1 MMGSLGAARMRI
13 HRIHS
18 EARRW
23 RAFSHVVSLYG
34 YCSGQ
39 CTLSLLDE
47 EAVTCTSS
55 DERVRTIGPHPL
67 RQLEL
72 SRLRPADGRFAEL
85 HLPGHCGTDWRL
97 ALERGSA
104 VALDRD
110 QRSCM
115 PSDRSRVSS
124 ESPARLEVRLLGAV
138 EVILDGRRLGAFN
151 SLRLQRFL
159 ALITLRRYLQHRSRL
174 AFELWPDS
182 NERQARTNLRKLLH
196 DFRHSLPDIGEFVQV
211 DNEIVRWISKGPS
224 EVDVLRFRAAIA
236 AGDLEL
242 AARLYSGDLL
252 PACYDDWVMDERAK
266 LRAEALGVLVRL
278 RDEAAERDD
287 HEATIRH
294 AQCIIDLEPTD
305 EAAVRI
311 QMEAHLALGD
321 RGAAL
326 RSYHRYAEVLERDL
340 ALEPGEAIGAIYRQL
355 RANTPHR
362 EELQGEDVAPVA
374 EVPFVGRD
382 LELDQLKHAW
392 IAAREGRAHLV
403 LLSGEPG
410 IGKSRLALELGRRVR
425 AEGHVVASARAYE
438 AAGRLPWGPVIDL
451 LRSDALRSHI
461 DTLGT
466 VWRAELARLLPE
478 LLEASPA
485 PAPSRGG
492 DLAQRHR
499 LFDAVSRAI
508 VGDRPRLLII
518 DDLQWC
524 DAETIELI
532 GFVVRSGPTAPVLIV
547 GTVRSEEIPEH
558 HPLVGLIDA
567 LGHDKAV
574 TTVPLDRL
582 DEATTATL
590 AARLRNTDTID
601 PELAA
606 RLWAETEGNPLF
618 VIEVLRVGASAEGRQ
633 ATLTPTI
640 RAVLGARLGQLPDG
654 ARRLAEMAA
663 VIGRPFSVGLLVS
676 ATGIGEPEL
685 VDHLD
690 ELWRR
695 RIIRDQGL
703 TYDFSHDKL
712 RSVALEML
720 SPARRRQLHR
730 AVAEAI
736 AVEFRHDLASASP
749 QLAAH
754 YDQAGMVQPAID
766 AYRVAGSR
774 AVAVSALDEAVTIFR
789 RALSLLAE
797 LPPSP
802 DRDAL
807 ELDIRI
813 ALGSPLVALEGYGSI
828 GAHQLYARALS
839 LCRQLHRVV
848 DPPILRGLGLARLQG
863 CRFDECS
870 ELGQALVD
878 HESHDPIAKTEGRY
892 LLGVSAFWR
901 GDLANARQY
910 LEGAIEAYD
919 LSHRHEHLALY
930 AQDPKAVCL
939 VRLAWV
945 DLWTGDAGR
954 ADERARSALELA
966 VDLDHL
972 MTLWYVLTYAAI
984 IAAESEDLV
993 RLAELLGDAER
1004 LGKRLPLRYLMI
1016 VGEALRGWLDV
1027 CEGSPGGIE
1036 RIVQSVARSR
1046 TDGESLHL
1054 TYTLLLL
1061 ARARGM
1067 AGELHEGR
1075 AATREGLSLSHR
1087 RNQRYLEAE
1096 LWRVD
1101 GELAY
1106 RRGESDAVA
1115 SLRRA
1120 VEVADGQGASW
1131 LALRALH
1138 SLACRYPDHA
1148 LREQLGDLLET
1159 IPSGHDLPAFRAATG
1174 LLNDSG

>member
-1 MMGSLGAARMRI
+1 
-13 HRIHS
+13 
-18 EARRW
+18 
-23 RAFSHVVSLYG
+23 V
-34 YCSGQ
+34 
-39 CTLSLLDE
+39 
-47 EAVTCTSS
+47 
-55 DERVRTIGPHPL
+55 
-67 RQLEL
+67 
-72 SRLRPADGRFAEL
+72 
-85 HLPGHCGTDWRL
+85 
-97 ALERGSA
+97 
-104 VALDRD
+104 
-110 QRSCM
+110 
-115 PSDRSRVSS
+115 
-124 ESPARLEVRLLGAV
+124 VRLLGAV
-138 EVILDGRRLGAFN
+138 DVILDGRRLDAFN

-159 ALITLRRYLQHRSRL
+159 ALIALRRDLQHRSRL

-182 NERQARTNLRKLLH
+182 TERQARTNLRKLLH
-196 DFRHSLPDIGEFVQV
+196 DFRHSLPDIGLFVQV
-211 DNEIVRWISKGPS
+211 DNEIVRWIPTGPS
-224 EVDVLRFRAAIA
+224 EVDVLRFRDAMA

-242 AARLYSGDLL
+242 AARLYSGNLL
-252 PACYDDWVMDERAK
+252 PACYDDWVLAERAK
-266 LRAEALGVLVRL
+266 LRAEAYGVLVRL
-278 RDEAAERDD
+278 AKEAAGRDD
-287 HEATIRH
+287 HETTIRY
-294 AQCIIDLEPTD
+294 AQGAIDLEPTD

-311 QMEAHLALGD
+311 EMEAHLALGD

-326 RSYHRYAEVLERDL
+326 RSYHRYAETLERDL
-340 ALEPGEAIGAIYRQL
+340 ELEPGEVLGAIYRQL

-362 EELQGEDVAPVA
+362 GDVQGEDVAPVA
-374 EVPFVGRD
+374 EVPFVGRH
-382 LELDQLKHAW
+382 LELAQLGQAW

-451 LRSDALRSHI
+451 LRSDGLRSHI
-461 DTLGT
+461 DTLGS
-466 VWRAELARLLPE
+466 VWKAELARLLPE

-485 PAPSRGG
+485 PSPSRPG

-524 DAETIELI
+524 DAETIEVI
-532 GFVVRSGPTAPVLIV
+532 GFVVRSGPKAPVLVV
-547 GTVRSEEIPEH
+547 GTVRAEELSEH

-574 TTVPLDRL
+574 TAVPLDRL
-582 DEATTATL
+582 DETTTATL
-590 AARLRNTDTID
+590 AARLCNANTID
-601 PELAA
+601 PALAA

-618 VIEVLRVGASAEGRQ
+618 VVEMLRAGVRPEGSQ
-633 ATLTPTI
+633 AALTPTM
-640 RAVLGARLGQLPDG
+640 RAVLCARLGQLPDG
-654 ARRLAEMAA
+654 ARRLAEVAA
-663 VIGRPFSVGLLVS
+663 VIGRSFSVGLLVS

-695 RIIRDQGL
+695 RIIRDLGL

-712 RSVALEML
+712 RAVALEML

-736 AVEFRHDLASASP
+736 AVEFRNDLEAASP

-754 YDQAGMVQPAID
+754 YDRAGMIEPAID
-766 AYRVAGSR
+766 AYRVAGAR
-774 AVAVSALDEAVTIFR
+774 AVAVSALDEAVTMFR

-797 LPPSP
+797 VPASP

-807 ELDIRI
+807 ELDILI
-813 ALGSPLVALEGYGSI
+813 ALGSPLVVLEGYGSH
-828 GAHQLYARALS
+828 GAHQLYERALS
-839 LCRQLHRVV
+839 LCRKLHRAVA
-848 DPPILRGLGLARLQG
+848 PPILRGLGLARLQG
-863 CRFDECS
+863 RRFDECS

-901 GDLANARQY
+901 GDLARARQY

-939 VRLAWV
+939 VRLAWI
-945 DLWTGDAGR
+945 DLWAGDAGR

-993 RLAELLGDAER
+993 RLAELLEDAER
-1004 LGKRLPLRYLMI
+1004 LGNRLPLRYLMI
-1016 VGEALRGWLDV
+1016 VGEALRGWLHV
-1027 CEGSPGGIE
+1027 CEGSPGGLEQIA
-1036 RIVQSVARSR
+1036 RSVARSR
-1046 TDGESLHL
+1046 AEGESLHL

-1067 AGELHEGR
+1067 VGELHEGR
-1075 AATREGLSLSHR
+1075 AAAREGLALSER
-1087 RNQRYLEAE
+1087 CNQRYLEAE

-1106 RRGESDAVA
+1106 RRGGSDAVA

-1120 VEVADGQGASW
+1120 VEVADGQGASG
-1131 LALRALH
+1131 LTLRALL
-1138 SLACRYPDHA
+1138 SLASRYPDRA
-1148 LREQLGDLLET
+1148 VREQLRDLLET
-1159 IPSGHDLPAFRAATG
+1159 LPSGCDLPAFRAATG
-1174 LLNDSG
+1174 LLGDSS

>member
-1 MMGSLGAARMRI
+1 MPGD
-13 HRIHS
+13 
-18 EARRW
+18 RR
-23 RAFSHVVSLYG
+23 V
-34 YCSGQ
+34 
-39 CTLSLLDE
+39 
-47 EAVTCTSS
+47 
-55 DERVRTIGPHPL
+55 I
-67 RQLEL
+67 
-72 SRLRPADGRFAEL
+72 
-85 HLPGHCGTDWRL
+85 
-97 ALERGSA
+97 
-104 VALDRD
+104 
-110 QRSCM
+110 
-115 PSDRSRVSS
+115 S

-138 EVILDGRRLGAFN
+138 EVILDGRRLRAFN

-159 ALITLRRYLQHRSRL
+159 ASIVLRRDLQHRSRL

-182 NERQARTNLRKLLH
+182 DERQARTNLRKLLH
-196 DFRHSLPDIGEFVQV
+196 DFRHSLPDSGDFVHI
-211 DNEIVRWISKGPS
+211 DNEIVRWIPTGSS
-224 EVDVLRFRAAIA
+224 EVDVLRFRHAIA
-236 AGDLEL
+236 AGHLEL

-252 PACYDDWVMDERAK
+252 PACYDDWVIDERTK
-266 LRAEALGVLVRL
+266 LRAEAYGVLVRL
-278 RDEAAERDD
+278 TDEAVGRGD

-294 AQCIIDLEPTD
+294 AQRVIDLDPTD

-321 RGAAL
+321 RSAAL
-326 RSYHRYAEVLERDL
+326 RSYHRYAEVLQRDL
-340 ALEPGEAIGAIYRQL
+340 ELEPGEAIAAMYRQL
-355 RANTPHR
+355 RSAAPNR
-362 EELQGEDVAPVA
+362 QAVQGEDLALAA

-382 LELDQLKHAW
+382 LELDQLNQAW
-392 IAAREGRAHLV
+392 NAAREGRAHLV
-403 LLSGEPG
+403 LVSGDAG
-410 IGKSRLALELGRRVR
+410 IGKSRLALELARRVR

-438 AAGRLPWGPVIDL
+438 AAGRLPWGPIIDL
-451 LRSDALRSHI
+451 LRSDALRNHI

-466 VWRAELARLLPE
+466 AWRAELARLLPE
-478 LLEASPA
+478 LLEVSPP
-485 PAPSRGG
+485 PAPSRSG

-499 LFDAVSRAI
+499 LFDAVNRAI

-524 DAETIELI
+524 DAETIDVI
-532 GFVVRSGPTAPVLIV
+532 GFVVRSGQTTPVLIV

-558 HPLVGLIDA
+558 HPLVGLVDA
-567 LGHDKAV
+567 LGRDKAV
-574 TTVPLDRL
+574 TTVPLDPL

-590 AARLRNTDTID
+590 AARLRNAEDID

-618 VIEVLRVGASAEGRQ
+618 VIEVLRAGVSPEGRQ
-633 ATLTPTI
+633 AGLTPTM

-654 ARRLAEMAA
+654 ARRLCEVAA
-663 VIGRPFSVGLLVS
+663 VIGRSFSVGLLVS
-676 ATGIGEPEL
+676 ATGMGEPEL

-712 RSVALEML
+712 RGVALEML

-730 AVAEAI
+730 VVAEAI
-736 AVEFRHDLASASP
+736 AVEFRHDPDAASP

-754 YDQAGMVQPAID
+754 YDQAGLLEPAID
-766 AYRVAGSR
+766 AYRVAGAR
-774 AVAVSALDEAVTIFR
+774 AVGVSALDEAVTLFR

-802 DRDAL
+802 GRDAL

-813 ALGSPLVALEGYGSI
+813 ALGSPLVALEGYGSHA
-828 GAHQLYARALS
+828 AHQLYERALS
-839 LCRQLHRVV
+839 LCRTLHRAV

-863 CRFDECS
+863 CRFDESS

-878 HESHDPIAKTEGRY
+878 HESHDPIARTEGRY

-901 GDLANARQY
+901 GDLTTAREY
-910 LEGAIEAYD
+910 LEGAIGAYD
-919 LSHRHEHLALY
+919 VSHRHEHLALY

-945 DLWTGDAGR
+945 DLWAGDPGR
-954 ADERARSALELA
+954 ADERARAALEVA
-966 VDLDHL
+966 VDLGHL
-972 MTLWYVLTYAAI
+972 MTQWYVLTYAAV
-984 IAAESEDLV
+984 IAAESEDVV
-993 RLAELLGDAER
+993 RLAELLEEAEV
-1004 LGKRLPLRYLMI
+1004 LGRRLPMRYLMI

-1027 CEGSPGGIE
+1027 CQGASGGIE
-1036 RIVQSVARSR
+1036 RIVESVARSR
-1046 TDGESLHL
+1046 AEGESLHL

-1067 AGELHEGR
+1067 AGELHAGR
-1075 AATREGLSLSHR
+1075 AATREGLSWSHR
-1087 RNQRYLEAE
+1087 HNQRYLEAE

-1106 RRGESDAVA
+1106 RSGESDAA
-1115 SLRRA
+1115 LSLRRA

-1131 LALRALH
+1131 LELRALY
-1138 SLACRYPDHA
+1138 SFACRYPDPA
-1148 LREQLGDLLET
+1148 LRQQLGDLVES
-1159 IPSGHDLPAFRAATG
+1159 IPSGHDLPAFRVATD
-1174 LLNDSG
+1174 LLDRSG